1 VSAPGDVTLGEVY
14 RMFVTLRDELRTD
27 FQMLVERLERNE
39 TKYIARAEYEEIK
52 TRVTSLES
60 DRSKLVWTLISAI
73 MALVVT
79 VTAGVTI
86 TLYNR

>member
-1 VSAPGDVTLGEVY
+1 
-14 RMFVTLRDELRTD
+14 MFVTLRDELRND

-39 TKYIARAEYEEIK
+39 SKYIARAEHEEIK

-73 MALVVT
+73 MALIVT
-79 VTAGVTI
+79 VAAGVI
-86 TLYNR
+86 IALYTR